1 MEKQLNRCEICNSLI
16 QHLKILYMELG
27 NSESH
32 SNMKQ
37 ATLMELKCYYWL
49 IKAYLNEMICECDC
63 DYSNGLSNILAD
75 LSNIFKKEDIVLDE
89 KAQKCD
95 VCKILPCEFFSLLN
109 NACIIKDQNEMDS
122 MIEELQYQVT
132 LAFLY
137 EEFIGKCTECD
148 EFIEYAICLKF
159 ACEFIESSNMQKL
172 QQDVYFWKKARNND
186 EIWSCADALMMDEV
200 IEYTE
205 VDLTNHTTIYLDFN
219 VYERY
224 EDEEA
229 VQEFFEKLNKHENID
244 IIYSGTHLEEVLRM
258 NDKDS
263 EQKRIESIQ
272 TLTDGKIAVVG
283 SDKKSMICIQDINK
297 RFRHVKK
304 YLKMNA
310 AAEERECIEA
320 EAREHLCLHE
330 MNEKKDKAIGSS
342 SLKGILS
349 NINKN
354 GKKVNEQLPDEDEL
368 NKILRYVGIGDR
380 SIRAYMDSLEG
391 KKKDFNEVRT
401 TIVSIAELLN
411 ILGLHSDKIKKKTNF
426 GAVYPIYHKDSYKTI
441 RSGYYD
447 NDHLAFATKCTYFV
461 TTDVTLYK
469 KAKEIFD
476 FLGVDTV
483 PMLLKNFMKYQFD
496 MV

>member
-1 MEKQLNRCEICNSLI
+1 
-16 QHLKILYMELG
+16 MELG
-27 NSESH
+27 NSESD

-49 IKAYLNEMICECDC
+49 IKAYSDEMICECDC
-63 DYSNGLSNILAD
+63 YYSNGLRNIQVD
-75 LSNIFKKEDIVLDE
+75 LSNLFKKEDIMFDE
-89 KAQKCD
+89 KEQKCD

-109 NACIIKDQNEMDS
+109 NTCKIKDPKELDS
-122 MIEELQYQVT
+122 MKEELQYQVI

-137 EEFIGKCTECD
+137 EQFIGKCTECD
-148 EFIEYAICLKF
+148 AFIEYTACLKF
-159 ACEFIESSNMQKL
+159 TCEFIESSNMQKL

-186 EIWSCADALMMDEV
+186 EIWSCADALVTDEV
-200 IEYTE
+200 IEFTD

-224 EDEEA
+224 EDEEV
-229 VQEFFEKLNKHENID
+229 VQEFFEKLNKKENID

-258 NDKDS
+258 NDEDS

-283 SDKKSMICIQDINK
+283 SDKKTVICIQDIDK
-297 RFRHVKK
+297 RFHHVKK

-320 EAREHLCLHE
+320 EAREHLCLHK

-354 GKKVNEQLPDEDEL
+354 GKRVNELLPDEDEL
-368 NKILRYVGIGDR
+368 NKILRYVGIGGR
-380 SIRAYMDSLEG
+380 SIREYMDSLEG
-391 KKKDFNEVRT
+391 KEKDFNEVRT

-411 ILGLHSDKIKKKTNF
+411 ILGLHGDKIKKKTNLE
-426 GAVYPIYHKDSYKTI
+426 AVYPIYHKDSFKTI

-447 NDHLAFATKCTYFV
+447 NDHLAFATKCMYFV

-483 PMLLKNFMKYQFD
+483 PMLLKNFMIHQFD
-496 MV
+496 KV